1 LKGFDPDFHMYGE
14 DIDLCYR
21 AHQAG
26 WKTTYFHETT
36 IIHYQGKST
45 KRSSMNEVKV
55 FYQAMEIFA
64 QKHYG
69 SSFWFLYLLKIGIKA
84 RALIAALQKNS
95 RSVVALLWD
104 CFAVNVSILAATP
117 YRFHTIFGLPD
128 YAYPTVFIVASAVVL
143 LSHFFSGTY
152 FEGKSLVRR
161 VVLGY
166 SISFFLLSSLT
177 YFFNSYGF
185 SRGVLLL
192 SILFALMIS
201 ILGRSIIA
209 VYEKLQGSESE
220 KHIAVLGTNDH
231 AGVIINTLLAHESQR
246 ANVVGVIAP
255 DNYYEETFA
264 GLPVLGKMSYIR
276 KVVDEHLLDEIIVT
290 DNTIDSATIIQT
302 AMQLSADDVRLHI
315 ADDYD
320 GVITARIVN
329 SILGIES
336 TVPLYKAHLLRYRVV
351 KRLFDIMISTLW
363 EVLGGTKSIVGIY
376 SRNGAYPSI
385 VKTGITGLAQLS
397 RPELLSDN
405 ALHHLNTYYIQ
416 NYSPA
421 LDIEILLRFFFRRKR
436 GN

>member
-1 LKGFDPDFHMYGE
+1 
-14 DIDLCYR
+14 
-21 AHQAG
+21 
-26 WKTTYFHETT
+26 
-36 IIHYQGKST
+36 
-45 KRSSMNEVKV
+45 MNEVKV

-246 ANVVGVIAP
+246 AHVIGVIAP

-351 KRLFDIMISTLW
+351 KRLFDIMISTFLLTLASPVVFLFAIQKKTAFRKLW